1 MEGKAPGTLTEWV
14 RLYTKNGWTSG
25 KEILHIELELLD
37 HLGPVTLEMVI
48 EKAQELKA
56 TKILQTG
63 GWGLNG
69 RIDYAQTKTKH

>member
-56 TKILQTG
+56 
-63 GWGLNG
+63 
-69 RIDYAQTKTKH
+69 DYEAEDPPEDELEYEEKAEDWF